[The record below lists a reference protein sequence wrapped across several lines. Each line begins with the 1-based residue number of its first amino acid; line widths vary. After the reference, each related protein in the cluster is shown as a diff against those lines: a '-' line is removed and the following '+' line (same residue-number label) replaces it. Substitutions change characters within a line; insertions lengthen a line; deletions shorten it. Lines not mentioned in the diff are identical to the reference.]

1 MVATLPGSADGAT
14 GAISPPTF
22 TASGSRFFPAG
33 LFDGRH
39 VLVLNNVKW
48 LVDNLRIIRDMAQ
61 YQSRTASLGGEMPGV
76 ADTAGVGAPTGP
88 GPALGRGGAA
98 GLLLALPGRAS
109 AAAAAALAPRDNFL
123 HSVLRFRSLA
133 TRGLNCGVLYTD
145 AQAVKLKLQGLAAE

>member
-14 GAISPPTF
+14 GAILPPTF

-61 YQSRTASLGGEMPGV
+61 YQSRTASLGGDIPGV
-76 ADTAGVGAPTGP
+76 ADTAGMGAPTGP
-88 GPALGRGGAA
+88 VPALGRGGAA
-98 GLLLALPGRAS
+98 GLLLALPGGRAS
-109 AAAAAALAPRDNFL
+109 AAAAALAPRDNFL

-145 AQAVKLKLQGLAAE
+145 AQAVKLKLQAPAAE